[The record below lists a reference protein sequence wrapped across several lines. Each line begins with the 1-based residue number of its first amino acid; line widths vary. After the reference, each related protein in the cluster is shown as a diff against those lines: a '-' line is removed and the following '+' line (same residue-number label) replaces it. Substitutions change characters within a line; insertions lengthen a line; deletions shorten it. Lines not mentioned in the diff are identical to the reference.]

1 MTALENSFQQEK
13 LDHERETRFNR
24 EVQVHEMELM
34 DQISVVK
41 KMMVSTAVDALSK
54 LRLTYPFPPSR
65 TANHSLCCF

>member
-1 MTALENSFQQEK
+1 MTTLENSFQQEK

-41 KMMVSTAVDALSK
+41 KMMVSTYVDAFSK
-54 LRLTYPFPPSR
+54 LRLTLLFPSR
-65 TANHSLCCF
+65 IVNHSSCCF

>member
-1 MTALENSFQQEK
+1 MTTLENSFQQEK

-54 LRLTYPFPPSR
+54 LRLTHILFPSR
-65 TANHSLCCF
+65 TVNHSSCCF